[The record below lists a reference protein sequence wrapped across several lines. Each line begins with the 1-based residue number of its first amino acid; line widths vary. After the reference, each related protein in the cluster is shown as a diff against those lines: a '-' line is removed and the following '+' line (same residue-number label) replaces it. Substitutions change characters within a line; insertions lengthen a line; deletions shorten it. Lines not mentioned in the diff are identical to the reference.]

1 MMEWS
6 GQLMMRNR
14 RNLSLFIVLVLLVG
28 LYSWLIDMFWVHKL
42 VFMLLIVTLSWR
54 SLTLHDSKLSKEQL
68 LQDTNNKV
76 ELLGNE
82 IVVTSDR
89 LHGALEEISRHTEEL
104 QQTADYSHEYEIGL
118 RTRSYEA
125 KANIEGAFETMGGVA
140 AATSHIQELTDKLG
154 ANMKDTRQGVS
165 EMVESLRN
173 TDAVMTELKEQGGDM
188 RSKFATLSQH
198 LNMLE
203 EINALIIGIVNE
215 TSLLALNASI
225 EAARAGE
232 QGRGFS
238 VVAGRIRQLA
248 DQSKASVDRSSG
260 LLQDINNGVEQVLNS
275 VTVEQAA
282 VERGVNEVGAVRLR
296 LDDIAARVDEVGAVV
311 VDTVAAAS
319 RQSQLIGDTT
329 TELRGAVV
337 IVSETIANV
346 DLTLEQVTRQR
357 TQIGQLNE
365 VSANLLTESQAL
377 RESVAVIA
385 GKEEIELSQYAGRL
399 QEMQI
404 LLQDISAKEELYVPD
419 PASHGGVLGACI
431 KKVPDVQAIW
441 SNRTDGTFIF
451 SEPTAGLLNAK
462 RRDWWNG
469 AMSEGAYVSNP
480 YVSAITKRSCITL
493 SKAIRNHQ
501 GEVVGV
507 VGIDLAV

>member
-1 MMEWS
+1 
-6 GQLMMRNR
+6 MMRNR
-14 RNLSLFIVLVLLVG
+14 RNLGLFIVLLLLVG
-28 LYSWLIDMFWVHKL
+28 LYSLWIDMFWVHKL
-42 VFMLLIVTLSWR
+42 VFVLFMVTLGWA
-54 SLTLHDSKLSKEQL
+54 SLVIHLSGLRREQL
-68 LQDTNNKV
+68 LQDANSRV
-76 ELLGNE
+76 EQLGND

-104 QQTADYSHEYEIGL
+104 QQTADYSHEYETGL
-118 RTRSYEA
+118 QTRSYEA

-140 AATSHIQELTDKLG
+140 AATLHIQELTDKLG
-154 ANMKDTRQGVS
+154 ANMADTRQGVA
-165 EMVESLRN
+165 EMVDSLKI
-173 TDAVMTELKEQGGDM
+173 TDAVMEELKNQGGDM
-188 RSKFATLSQH
+188 RAKFATLSQH
-198 LNMLE
+198 LAMIE
-203 EINALIIGIVNE
+203 EINTLITGIVNE

-232 QGRGFS
+232 QGRGFA
-238 VVAGRIRQLA
+238 VVASRIRQLA

-260 LLQDINNGVEQVLNS
+260 LLLDINSGVKQVLDSVAAEQV
-275 VTVEQAA
+275 A

-311 VDTVAAAS
+311 VDTVGAAS
-319 RQSQLIGDTT
+319 RQSQLINDTT
-329 TELRGAVV
+329 AELRGAVV

-357 TQIGQLNE
+357 SQIGQLNE

-377 RESVAVIA
+377 RQSVSAIA
-385 GKEEIELSQYAGRL
+385 GNEEIEIGQYSERL
-399 QEMQI
+399 QEMQS
-404 LLQDISAKEELYVPD
+404 LLQDLSAKEELYSPD
-419 PASHGGVLGACI
+419 PASHGGVLAACM

-451 SEPTAGLLNAK
+451 SEPAAGLLNAK

-493 SKAIRNHQ
+493 SRAITNRQ